1 MHKLLFA
8 ILLSFLVG
16 NAIANN
22 DSLLYKRT
30 SYFLRASFHNGS
42 VWAHSKRVEYSA
54 NAPVLGFEIELLRQ
68 RLDNLDAHYNTKGF
82 VTGFGL
88 NFFNINNPVVKN
100 NVNAFYTIESNI
112 LKTQK
117 VNLAIKAC
125 GGLNFISSPYDS
137 INNQINWSY
146 SSYVNAFLALGL
158 VANYQFKNN
167 QSIGARL
174 AFNHFSNGAIKDPNL
189 GVNFFTG
196 ALSYQFKIAD
206 NVKRP
211 LNLKRRLKPFEGR
224 PNLQFTAFAT
234 YKSSTVNTE
243 KFYLINGFAASYNL
257 PFGVKKGHSLAIGAE
272 WLEDRAIS
280 ELLRYGGKLYLS
292 NQRVGVTV
300 GHEFLFHQ
308 FTWGQYLGYYIFKD
322 IPEMDNVYHRHTIAY
337 KLTKNWSIG
346 ISLLANN
353 QKANFTDFRLTYKL
367 QNRRSSVCIGP
378 KFE

>member
-1 MHKLLFA
+1 MRKLLFA
-8 ILLSFLVG
+8 ILLSFLFG
-16 NAIANN
+16 STKGNN

-30 SYFLRASFHNGS
+30 SFFLRASLHNGS
-42 VWAHSKRVEYSA
+42 IFAHSKRVDYSA
-54 NAPVLGFEIELLRQ
+54 NAPVLGLEIELIRQ
-68 RLDNLDAHYNTKGF
+68 RLDNLDAHYNPKGF
-82 VTGFGL
+82 ATGFGL
-88 NFFNINNPVVKN
+88 NFFNINNPVIKN

-112 LKTQK
+112 LKTK
-117 VNLAIKAC
+117 KINLALKAC
-125 GGLNFISSPYDS
+125 AGLNFISSPYDS
-137 INNQINWSY
+137 VKNQINWSY

-158 VANYQFKNN
+158 VANFQFNN
-167 QSIGARL
+167 YQSIGVRL

-189 GVNFFTG
+189 GVNFLTG

-206 NVKRP
+206 NVRHP
-211 LNLKRRLKPFEGR
+211 LNLKRRLKRFEGR

-257 PFGVKKGHSLAIGAE
+257 PFGVKQGHSLAIGGE

-280 ELLRYGGKLYLS
+280 ELWRYGGILNLS

-322 IPEMDNVYHRHTIAY
+322 IPEMDNIYHRHT
-337 KLTKNWSIG
+337 
-346 ISLLANN
+346 
-353 QKANFTDFRLTYKL
+353 
-367 QNRRSSVCIGP
+367 
-378 KFE
+378 

>member
-1 MHKLLFA
+1 MHKLVFA
-8 ILLSFLVG
+8 IFLSFLVSSL
-16 NAIANN
+16 IANN

-30 SYFLRASFHNGS
+30 SYFLCASIHNGS
-42 VWAHSKRVEYSA
+42 ILAHSNRVEYSA

-68 RLDNLDAHYNTKGF
+68 RLDNLDAHYNPKGF

-88 NFFNINNPVVKN
+88 NFFNINNPVIKN
-100 NVNAFYTIESNI
+100 NVNAFYTLESNV

-117 VNLAIKAC
+117 LNLAIKAC

-137 INNQINWSY
+137 VNNQINWSY

-158 VANYQFKNN
+158 LANFQLNNN

-174 AFNHFSNGAIKDPNL
+174 TFNHFSNGAIKDPNL

-196 ALSYQFKIAD
+196 ALSYQFKIAN
-206 NVKRP
+206 NVKHS

-257 PFGVKKGHSLAIGAE
+257 PFGEKKGHSLAIGAE

-280 ELLRYGGKLYLS
+280 ELLRYGGKLNLS
-292 NQRVGVTV
+292 NQRVGVSV

-322 IPEMDNVYHRHTIAY
+322 IPEMDNIYHRHTISY
-337 KLTKNWSIG
+337 KLTKSWSIG

-353 QKANFTDFRLTYKL
+353 QKANFTDLRITYKL
-367 QNRRSSVCIGP
+367 QNRRSPVCIAP
-378 KFE
+378 KF

>member
-1 MHKLLFA
+1 MPRLLFV
-8 ILLSFLVG
+8 IISFLLLTHLK
-16 NAIANN
+16 ANN
-22 DSLLYKRT
+22 DSLLNKRT
-30 SYFLRASFHNGS
+30 NYFLRASIHNGS
-42 VWAHSKRVEYSA
+42 VLAHSNRVEYSS
-54 NAPVLGFEIELLRQ
+54 NAPVLGFEIELISQ
-68 RLDNLDAHYNTKGF
+68 RLDNLDAHYNPKGF
-82 VTGFGL
+82 ATGFGL
-88 NFFNINNPVVKN
+88 NFFNIHNPVVKN
-100 NVNAFYTIESNI
+100 NVNTFYTIESNI

-137 INNQINWSY
+137 VNNQINWSY

-158 VANYQFKNN
+158 VANFQLNNN

-174 AFNHFSNGAIKDPNL
+174 TFNHFSNGAIKDPNL

-196 ALSYQFKIAD
+196 ALSYQFKIAN
-206 NVKRP
+206 NVKHS

-224 PNLQFTAFAT
+224 HNLQFTAFAT
-234 YKSSTVNTE
+234 YKSSTVNIE

-280 ELLRYGGKLYLS
+280 ELLRYGGKLNLS
-292 NQRVGVTV
+292 NQRVGVSV

-322 IPEMDNVYHRHTIAY
+322 IPEMDNIYHRHTIAY
-337 KLTKNWSIG
+337 KLNKSWSIG

-353 QKANFTDFRLTYKL
+353 QKANFTDLRITYKL
-367 QNRRSSVCIGP
+367 QNRRSPVCIAP
-378 KFE
+378 KF

>member
-1 MHKLLFA
+1 MHKLFFA
-8 ILLSFLVG
+8 IFLSFLFG
-16 NAIANN
+16 NSIANN

-30 SYFLRASFHNGS
+30 SYFLRASIHNGS
-42 VWAHSKRVEYSA
+42 VLAHSNRVEYSA

-68 RLDNLDAHYNTKGF
+68 RLDNLDAHYNPKGF
-82 VTGFGL
+82 VTGFGI

-100 NVNAFYTIESNI
+100 NVNTFYTIESNI

-117 VNLAIKAC
+117 VNLAVKAC

-158 VANYQFKNN
+158 IANYQINSN
-167 QSIGARL
+167 QSIAAKL

-189 GVNFFTG
+189 GVNFFTS

-206 NVKRP
+206 NVKHS

-257 PFGVKKGHSLAIGAE
+257 PFGLQKGHSLAIGTE
-272 WLEDRAIS
+272 WLEDRSIS
-280 ELLRYGGKLYLS
+280 ELLRYGGKLNLS

-337 KLTKNWSIG
+337 KLTKSWSIG

-353 QKANFTDFRLTYKL
+353 QKANFTDLRLTYKL
-367 QNRRSSVCIGP
+367 QNRKSPVCVGP
-378 KFE
+378 KF

>member
-1 MHKLLFA
+1 MHKLVFA
-8 ILLSFLVG
+8 IFLSFLVG
-16 NAIANN
+16 SVIANN

-30 SYFLRASFHNGS
+30 SYFLRASIHNGS
-42 VWAHSKRVEYSA
+42 ILAHSNRVEYSA
-54 NAPVLGFEIELLRQ
+54 NAPVLGFEIELLGQ
-68 RLDNLDAHYNTKGF
+68 RLDNLDAHYNLKGF

-88 NFFNINNPVVKN
+88 NFFQINNPVVKN

-112 LKTQK
+112 LNTRK
-117 VNLAIKAC
+117 VNLAVKAY

-137 INNQINWSY
+137 VNNQINWSY
-146 SSYVNAFLALGL
+146 SSYVNAFLGLGL
-158 VANYQFKNN
+158 LANYQINSN
-167 QSIGARL
+167 QSIAAKL

-206 NVKRP
+206 NVKHH

-243 KFYLINGFAASYNL
+243 NFYLINGFAASYNL

-322 IPEMDNVYHRHTIAY
+322 IPEMDNIYHRHTITY
-337 KLTKNWSIG
+337 KLAKSWSIG

-353 QKANFTDFRLTYKL
+353 QKANFTDLRLTYKL
-367 QNRRSSVCIGP
+367 QNRRSPICIGP
-378 KFE
+378 KF

>member
-1 MHKLLFA
+1 MRKLLIIA
-8 ILLSFLVG
+8 ISLFLIG
-16 NAIANN
+16 NVNANN

-30 SYFLRASFHNGS
+30 NYFLRASLHNGS
-42 VWAHSKRVEYSA
+42 IWAHSKRVDYSA
-54 NAPVLGFEIELLRQ
+54 NAPVLGFEIELLRK
-68 RLDNLDAHYNTKGF
+68 RLDNLDAHYNKKGF

-112 LKTQK
+112 FSTPK
-117 VNLAIKAC
+117 VNLAVKAC
-125 GGLNFISSPYDS
+125 GGLNFISNPYDS
-137 INNQINWSY
+137 VNNQINWSY
-146 SSYVNAFLALGL
+146 SSYVNAFLALGI
-158 VANYQFKNN
+158 VANFQISNN
-167 QSIGARL
+167 QTIGARL

-206 NVKRP
+206 NVKHS
-211 LNLKRRLKPFEGR
+211 LSLKRRLTYLEGKP
-224 PNLQFTAFAT
+224 NWQFTVFAT

-243 KFYLINGFAASYNL
+243 KFYLINGFAASYHL

-280 ELLRYGGKLYLS
+280 ELLVHSGKKHLS
-292 NQRVGVTV
+292 NQRTGLTV

-322 IPEMDNVYHRHTIAY
+322 IPEMDNIYHRHTVTY
-337 KLTKNWSIG
+337 KITKSWSIG

-353 QKANFTDFRLTYKL
+353 QKANFTDLRLTYKL
-367 QNRRSSVCIGP
+367 LKR
-378 KFE
+378 K

>member
-1 MHKLLFA
+1 MPRLLFV
-8 ILLSFLVG
+8 IISFLLLTHLK
-16 NAIANN
+16 ANN
-22 DSLLYKRT
+22 DSLLNKRT
-30 SYFLRASFHNGS
+30 NYFLRASIHNGS
-42 VWAHSKRVEYSA
+42 VLSHSNRVEYSS

-68 RLDNLDAHYNTKGF
+68 RLDNLDAHYNLKGF

-88 NFFNINNPVVKN
+88 NFFNINNPVIKN
-100 NVNAFYTIESNI
+100 NVNAFYTLESNV

-117 VNLAIKAC
+117 LNLAIKAC

-158 VANYQFKNN
+158 VANYQINFN
-167 QSIGARL
+167 QSIAAKL
-174 AFNHFSNGAIKDPNL
+174 TFNHFSNGAIKDPNL
-189 GVNFFTG
+189 GVNFFTS

-206 NVKRP
+206 NVKRL
-211 LNLKRRLKPFEGR
+211 LNLKRRHKPFEGR
-224 PNLQFTAFAT
+224 PNMQFTAFAT

-243 KFYLINGFAASYNL
+243 KFYLINGFAASYNF

-280 ELLRYGGKLYLS
+280 ELLRYGGKLNLS

-337 KLTKNWSIG
+337 KLTKSWSIG

-353 QKANFTDFRLTYKL
+353 QKANFTDLRLTYKL
-367 QNRRSSVCIGP
+367 QNRKSPFCIGP
-378 KFE
+378 KF

>member
-1 MHKLLFA
+1 MPRVL
-8 ILLSFLVG
+8 IVIISFLLLTHLK
-16 NAIANN
+16 ANN

-30 SYFLRASFHNGS
+30 SYFLRASIHNGS
-42 VWAHSKRVEYSA
+42 VLAHSNRVEYSA

-68 RLDNLDAHYNTKGF
+68 RLDNLDAHYNPKGF

-88 NFFNINNPVVKN
+88 NFFQINNPVIKN
-100 NVNAFYTIESNI
+100 NVNAFYTFESNI
-112 LKTQK
+112 LKTRK
-117 VNLAIKAC
+117 VNLAVKAC

-158 VANYQFKNN
+158 VANYQINSN
-167 QSIGARL
+167 QSIAAKL
-174 AFNHFSNGAIKDPNL
+174 TFNHFSNGAIKDPNL

-196 ALSYQFKIAD
+196 ALSYQFKIVN
-206 NVKRP
+206 NVKHQ

-243 KFYLINGFAASYNL
+243 KFYLINGFAASYNF

-280 ELLRYGGKLYLS
+280 ELLRYGGKLNLS

-337 KLTKNWSIG
+337 KLTKSWSIG

-353 QKANFTDFRLTYKL
+353 QKANFTDLRLTYKL
-367 QNRRSSVCIGP
+367 QNRKSPVCIGP
-378 KFE
+378 KF

>member
-1 MHKLLFA
+1 LLTH
-8 ILLSFLVG
+8 LK
-16 NAIANN
+16 ANN
-22 DSLLYKRT
+22 DSLLNKRT
-30 SYFLRASFHNGS
+30 NYFLRASIHNGS
-42 VWAHSKRVEYSA
+42 VLSHSNRVEYSS

-68 RLDNLDAHYNTKGF
+68 RLDNLDAHYNLKGF

-88 NFFNINNPVVKN
+88 NFFNINNPVIKN
-100 NVNAFYTIESNI
+100 NVNAFYTLESNV

-117 VNLAIKAC
+117 LNLAIKAC

-158 VANYQFKNN
+158 VANYQINSN
-167 QSIGARL
+167 QSIAAKL

-189 GVNFFTG
+189 GVNFFTS

-206 NVKRP
+206 NVKHS
-211 LNLKRRLKPFEGR
+211 LNLKRRLKQFEGR

-257 PFGVKKGHSLAIGAE
+257 PFGVQKGHSLAIGAE

-280 ELLRYGGKLYLS
+280 ELLRYGGKLNLS

-308 FTWGQYLGYYIFKD
+308 FTWGQYLGYYLFKE
-322 IPEMDNVYHRHTIAY
+322 IPEMDNICHRHTVTY
-337 KLTKNWSIG
+337 KLTQSWSIG

-353 QKANFTDFRLTYKL
+353 QKANFTDLRLTYKL
-367 QNRRSSVCIGP
+367 QSKSPLYTTP
-378 KFE
+378 KFD

>member
-1 MHKLLFA
+1 MPKLLFA

-22 DSLLYKRT
+22 DSLSCKRT
-30 SYFLRASFHNGS
+30 SYFLRASIHNGS
-42 VWAHSKRVEYSA
+42 ILAHSNRVEYSA

-68 RLDNLDAHYNTKGF
+68 RLDNLDAHYNPKGF
-82 VTGFGL
+82 VTGFGI

-100 NVNAFYTIESNI
+100 NVNTFYTIESNI

-117 VNLAIKAC
+117 VNFAIKAC

-158 VANYQFKNN
+158 VANFQINVN
-167 QSIGARL
+167 QTIGARL

-196 ALSYQFKIAD
+196 ALSYQFMIAH
-206 NVKRP
+206 NVRHP
-211 LNLKRRLKPFEGR
+211 LNLKRRLKYFEGR

-243 KFYLINGFAASYNL
+243 KFYLINGFAASFNL
-257 PFGVKKGHSLAIGAE
+257 PFGVKKGHSLSIGAE

-280 ELLRYGGKLYLS
+280 ELWRYGGILNLS
-292 NQRVGVTV
+292 NQRVGVTF

-308 FTWGQYLGYYIFKD
+308 FTWGQHLGYYVFKD
-322 IPEMDNVYHRHTIAY
+322 IPEMGNFYHRHTVTY
-337 KLTKNWSIG
+337 KLTKSWGIG

-367 QNRRSSVCIGP
+367 QNRRGSFCIDP
-378 KFE
+378 KF

>member
-8 ILLSFLVG
+8 IILFFLVG
-16 NAIANN
+16 YAKANN

-30 SYFLRASFHNGS
+30 SYFLRASLHNGS
-42 VWAHSKRVEYSA
+42 IFAHSKRVDYSA
-54 NAPVLGFEIELLRQ
+54 NAPVLGFEIELIRQ
-68 RLDNLDAHYNTKGF
+68 RLDNLDAHYNQKGF
-82 VTGFGL
+82 VSGFGL
-88 NFFNINNPVVKN
+88 NFFNINNTVIKN
-100 NVNAFYTIESNI
+100 NVNAFYTLESNV

-117 VNLAIKAC
+117 LNLAVKAC
-125 GGLNFISSPYDS
+125 AGLNFISSPYDS
-137 INNQINWSY
+137 VSNQINWSY
-146 SSYVNAFLALGL
+146 SSYINAFLALGL
-158 VANYQFKNN
+158 VANFQLNNN

-211 LNLKRRLKPFEGR
+211 LNLKRRLKRFEGR

-257 PFGVKKGHSLAIGAE
+257 PFGPKNVHSLAIGAE

-280 ELLRYGGKLYLS
+280 ELLRYGGKLNLS
-292 NQRVGVTV
+292 NQRVGFTI

-322 IPEMDNVYHRHTIAY
+322 IPEMDNIYHRHTISY
-337 KLTKNWSIG
+337 KLTKSWSIG

-353 QKANFTDFRLTYKL
+353 QKANFTDLRITYKL
-367 QNRRSSVCIGP
+367 QNRRSPFCIGP
-378 KFE
+378 KF

>member
-1 MHKLLFA
+1 MPRVL
-8 ILLSFLVG
+8 IVIISFLLLTHLK
-16 NAIANN
+16 ANN
-22 DSLLYKRT
+22 DSLLYKRN
-30 SYFLRASFHNGS
+30 SYFLRASIHNGC
-42 VWAHSKRVEYSA
+42 VLAHSNRVEYSA

-68 RLDNLDAHYNTKGF
+68 RLDNLDAHYNPKGF
-82 VTGFGL
+82 VIGFGL
-88 NFFNINNPVVKN
+88 NFFNIHNPVVKN

-158 VANYQFKNN
+158 VANYQINSN
-167 QSIGARL
+167 QSIAAKL
-174 AFNHFSNGAIKDPNL
+174 TFNHFSNGAIKDPNL
-189 GVNFFTG
+189 GVNFFTS

-206 NVKRP
+206 NVKRL
-211 LNLKRRLKPFEGR
+211 LNLKRRHKPFEGR
-224 PNLQFTAFAT
+224 PNMQFTAFAT

-243 KFYLINGFAASYNL
+243 KFYLINGFAASYNF

-280 ELLRYGGKLYLS
+280 ELLRYGGKLNLS

-337 KLTKNWSIG
+337 KLTKSWSIG

-353 QKANFTDFRLTYKL
+353 QKANFTDLRLTYKL
-367 QNRRSSVCIGP
+367 QSKSPLYTTP
-378 KFE
+378 KFD

>member
-8 ILLSFLVG
+8 IILFFLVG
-16 NAIANN
+16 YAKANN

-30 SYFLRASFHNGS
+30 SYFLRASLHNGS
-42 VWAHSKRVEYSA
+42 IFAHSKRVDYSA
-54 NAPVLGFEIELLRQ
+54 NAPVLGFEIELIRQ
-68 RLDNLDAHYNTKGF
+68 RLDNLDAHYNQKGF
-82 VTGFGL
+82 VSGFGL
-88 NFFNINNPVVKN
+88 NFFYINNTVIKN
-100 NVNAFYTIESNI
+100 NVNAFYTLESNV

-117 VNLAIKAC
+117 LNLAVKAC
-125 GGLNFISSPYDS
+125 AGLNFISSPYDS
-137 INNQINWSY
+137 VNNQINWSY

-158 VANYQFKNN
+158 VANFQLNNN

-211 LNLKRRLKPFEGR
+211 LNLKRRLKRFEGR

-257 PFGVKKGHSLAIGAE
+257 PFGVKKGHSLAIGVE

-280 ELLRYGGKLYLS
+280 ELFNHAKRTNAN
-292 NQRVGVTV
+292 NQRVGITV

-322 IPEMDNVYHRHTIAY
+322 IPEMDNIYHRHTIAY
-337 KLTKNWSIG
+337 KLTKSWSIG

-353 QKANFTDFRLTYKL
+353 QKANFTDLRLTYKL
-367 QNRRSSVCIGP
+367 VNRKKPACMLP
-378 KFE
+378 DF

>member
-1 MHKLLFA
+1 MPKLLLV
-8 ILLSFLVG
+8 IISFLLVG
-16 NAIANN
+16 NIKANS

-30 SYFLRASFHNGS
+30 SYFLRASLHNGS

-54 NAPVLGFEIELLRQ
+54 DAPVLGFEIELLRQ
-68 RLDNLDAHYNTKGF
+68 RLDNLDVHYNKKGF

-100 NVNAFYTIESNI
+100 NFNAFYTIESNI

-125 GGLNFISSPYDS
+125 GGLNFISNPYDS
-137 INNQINWSY
+137 VNNQINWSY
-146 SSYVNAFLALGL
+146 SSYVNAFLALGF
-158 VANYQFKNN
+158 VANFQINNN

-206 NVKRP
+206 NVKHP
-211 LNLKRRLKPFEGR
+211 LNLKRRLRSFEGK
-224 PNLQFTAFAT
+224 PNWQFTAFAT

-243 KFYLINGFAASYNL
+243 NFYLINGFAASYNL
-257 PFGVKKGHSLAIGAE
+257 PFGLKKGHSLAIGAE

-280 ELLRYGGKLYLS
+280 ELLLHGGKLYLS

-300 GHEFLFHQ
+300 GHEFLFHR

-322 IPEMDNVYHRHTIAY
+322 IPEMDNIYHRHTVTY
-337 KLTKNWSIG
+337 KLTKSWSIG

-353 QKANFTDFRLTYKL
+353 QKANFTDLRLTYKL
-367 QNRRSSVCIGP
+367 VNKRKHS
-378 KFE
+378 

>member
-1 MHKLLFA
+1 MPRVL
-8 ILLSFLVG
+8 IVIISFLLLTHLK
-16 NAIANN
+16 ANN

-30 SYFLRASFHNGS
+30 SYFLRASIHNGS
-42 VWAHSKRVEYSA
+42 VLAHSNRVEYSA

-68 RLDNLDAHYNTKGF
+68 RLDNLDALYNPKGF
-82 VTGFGL
+82 ITGFGL
-88 NFFNINNPVVKN
+88 NFFHINNPVVKN

-117 VNLAIKAC
+117 VNLAVKAC

-158 VANYQFKNN
+158 VANYQINSN
-167 QSIGARL
+167 QSIAAKL

-243 KFYLINGFAASYNL
+243 KFYLINGFAASYNF
-257 PFGVKKGHSLAIGAE
+257 PFGVKKGHSLAVGAE

-280 ELLRYGGKLYLS
+280 ELLRYRGKLYLS
-292 NQRVGVTV
+292 NQRMGVTV

-337 KLTKNWSIG
+337 KLTKSWSIG

-353 QKANFTDFRLTYKL
+353 QKANFTDLRITYKL
-367 QNRRSSVCIGP
+367 QNRRSPVCIGP
-378 KFE
+378 KF

>member
-1 MHKLLFA
+1 MPRLLFV
-8 ILLSFLVG
+8 IISFLLLTHLK
-16 NAIANN
+16 ANN
-22 DSLLYKRT
+22 DSLLNKRT
-30 SYFLRASFHNGS
+30 NYFLRASIHNGS
-42 VWAHSKRVEYSA
+42 VLAHSNKVEYSA
-54 NAPVLGFEIELLRQ
+54 NAPVLGFEIELMSQ
-68 RLDNLDAHYNTKGF
+68 RLDNLDSHYNPKGF
-82 VTGFGL
+82 ATGFGL
-88 NFFNINNPVVKN
+88 NFFNINNPVIKN
-100 NVNAFYTIESNI
+100 NVNAFYTLESNV

-117 VNLAIKAC
+117 VNLAVKAC

-137 INNQINWSY
+137 VNNQINWSY

-158 VANYQFKNN
+158 VANFQLNNN

-174 AFNHFSNGAIKDPNL
+174 TFNHFSNGAIKDPNL

-196 ALSYQFKIAD
+196 ALSYQFKIAN
-206 NVKRP
+206 NVKHS

-280 ELLRYGGKLYLS
+280 ELLRYGGKLNLS
-292 NQRVGVTV
+292 NQRVGVSV

-308 FTWGQYLGYYIFKD
+308 FTWGQYLGYYLFKD
-322 IPEMDNVYHRHTIAY
+322 IPEMDNIYHRHTIAY
-337 KLTKNWSIG
+337 KLNNSWSIG

-353 QKANFTDFRLTYKL
+353 QKANFTDLRITYKL
-367 QNRRSSVCIGP
+367 QNRRSPVCIAP
-378 KFE
+378 KF